1 MKSNLSKIT
10 SPKKQVAKDLKST
23 SPKNQVE
30 KMKLKD
36 LQSTSPKK
44 HVETLLENN
53 IVIPQQDFTSLKTN
67 ETFDEFIL
75 FKQEYMSHPN
85 NQKKF
90 LSQKMM
96 MCY

>member
-1 MKSNLSKIT
+1 
-10 SPKKQVAKDLKST
+10 
-23 SPKNQVE
+23 
-30 KMKLKD
+30 MKLHNPKT
-36 LQSTSPKK
+36 TSPKK

-53 IVIPQQDFTSLKTN
+53 IVIPQQDFISLKTKK
-67 ETFDEFIL
+67 TFDEFIL

-85 NQKKF
+85 NKKKF